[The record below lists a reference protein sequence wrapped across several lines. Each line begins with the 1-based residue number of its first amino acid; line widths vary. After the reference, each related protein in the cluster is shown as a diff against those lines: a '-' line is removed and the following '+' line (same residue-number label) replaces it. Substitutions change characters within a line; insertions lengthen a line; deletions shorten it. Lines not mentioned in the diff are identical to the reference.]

1 MTDTEKKIAARLFQL
16 GAFKDATHP
25 DALQSDGRRGFAL
38 KRHEKDPQAPLSP
51 VYLNLRTT
59 ENPKPGPL
67 TPALVTEIGHTLA
80 QMARERGLKVERVA
94 GVPRAGDPF
103 ARALARALGPGPNCL
118 IQLVKEEGESGRR
131 VAGIVPGQTFVA
143 GDRVLLVDDLIT
155 GADSK
160 QEAIGVLRKVGMEVR
175 DLMVVVDRE
184 QGGSAALRSQNV
196 FVHAIYTLRGLAAFY
211 LVERLITVPIY
222 GEIMAYLDKGG

>member
-1 MTDTEKKIAARLFQL
+1 M
-16 GAFKDATHP
+16 
-25 DALQSDGRRGFAL
+25 
-38 KRHEKDPQAPLSP
+38 
-51 VYLNLRTT
+51 
-59 ENPKPGPL
+59 
-67 TPALVTEIGHTLA
+67 
-80 QMARERGLKVERVA
+80 
-94 GVPRAGDPF
+94 
-103 ARALARALGPGPNCL
+103 
-118 IQLVKEEGESGRR
+118 
-131 VAGIVPGQTFVA
+131 AGIVPGQTFVA